1 MLNLIFN
8 NNLSENPYSIING
21 DTCVVHLYNLLGYR
35 ENLDAV
41 SSVELRRFEFNRH
54 ETALSV
60 HSSEG

>member
-1 MLNLIFN
+1 MLNFIFN
-8 NNLSENPYSIING
+8 NNLSENPYS
-21 DTCVVHLYNLLGYR
+21 CVVHLYNLLGYR